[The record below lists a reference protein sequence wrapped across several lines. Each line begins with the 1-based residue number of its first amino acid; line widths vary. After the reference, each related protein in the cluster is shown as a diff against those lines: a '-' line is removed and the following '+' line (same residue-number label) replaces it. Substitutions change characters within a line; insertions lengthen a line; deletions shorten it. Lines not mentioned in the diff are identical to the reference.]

1 MVQNG
6 ANMAPKIDPGGLSE
20 AAGAARST
28 QKQQRTTQKD
38 QERPKNAP
46 RAAESDFLD
55 VPGLG
60 FWSLRGWASK
70 LPDRVLEGVGSQN
83 TVFVWKV
90 LQFSCFSEVL
100 EKMAPPKLKLKL

>member
-1 MVQNG
+1 MN
-6 ANMAPKIDPGGLSE
+6 PGGLSE

-28 QKQQRTTQKD
+28 QEQQRTTKKD

-55 VPGLG
+55 FPGLG
-60 FWSLRGWASK
+60 FWSLRGWACK
-70 LPDRVLEGVGSQN
+70 HQGRVLEGVGSQN
-83 TVFVWKV
+83 MVFVWKV
-90 LQFSCFSEVL
+90 LQVSGFPEVL

>member
-1 MVQNG
+1 
-6 ANMAPKIDPGGLSE
+6 MAPKIDPGGLSE

-28 QKQQRTTQKD
+28 QEQQRRTKKRARAT
-38 QERPKNAP
+38 QERPKSGGKRFSRFSRPQNRTP
-46 RAAESDFLD
+46 RETS
-55 VPGLG
+55 
-60 FWSLRGWASK
+60 SK
-70 LPDRVLEGVGSQN
+70 HQDRVLEGGGSQN

>member
-1 MVQNG
+1 
-6 ANMAPKIDPGGLSE
+6 MAPKIDPGGLSE

-28 QKQQRTTQKD
+28 QEQQRTTKKRPRAT
-38 QERPKNAP
+38 QERPKSGGKRFSRFSRP
-46 RAAESDFLD
+46 RIL
-55 VPGLG
+55 VPPG
-60 FWSLRGWASK
+60 ACK
-70 LPDRVLEGVGSQN
+70 HQDRVLEGVGSQN